1 MALVGI
7 NTGSAANAG
16 DGSTLRAGANI
27 VNANFTEIYD
37 YFGDGTNLTFTGG
50 NWVEVSAGIN
60 TLNYVGIGT
69 TNPTDPLTVRGG
81 ANISGVVTG
90 SKFSGILSATDAVV
104 SGVGSFNNDIFVGA
118 GVSLY
123 GSTGF
128 VSATKYYGDGSSLL
142 SVPSGLG
149 TALSEDSNS
158 PLNKIYYVDASLGVG
173 QTITINP
180 PSSSQ
185 VAFTNYPNINVEEG
199 YDLIVADGD
208 DFIPDILGIGTTGI
222 GGVLSGGG
230 GRVRADNYTSKDGGA
245 ANFPAGATVSGILTC
260 VGFAMTDI
268 SASGV
273 VTSTG
278 GFVGDLTGDVD
289 GARGDFS
296 ANLYA
301 VTGIITTLTVG
312 GNLSVGSDLSVTDS
326 IALTNDITVGGSCT
340 ITGNLTVDGTQTI
353 VNTSTLDIA
362 DKTVGIASTT
372 AANNS
377 TANGAGIEIYASS
390 GGAGGGP
397 NNNKTLT
404 WNNGSG
410 AFEYN
415 VPNKFKGVH
424 ETVSG
429 VTTYSDASGNL
440 VLECD
445 VQAQTVFTYTVPAA
459 SASGRGSNIGIVSFK
474 NIPIDAMSV
483 TTPTII
489 FYQASSA
496 HGGAT
501 GYGNTLATNG
511 IGLTCTI
518 SPIKDGSAT
527 SPVGIQ
533 TRAWI
538 GGAVGSSSTV
548 TLSSPANYVDIVS
561 FMIYYQGGSTAT
573 GLVTSSFK
581 VYATK
586 NGGFNYGT
594 LGI

>member
-90 SKFSGILSATDAVV
+90 SKFSGILSATDAVI
-104 SGVGSFNNDIFVGA
+104 SGVGSFNGDIFVGA

-128 VSATKYYGDGSSLL
+128 VSATKYFGDGSSLL

-173 QTITINP
+173 QTITVNP
-180 PSSSQ
+180 PNSSQ

-199 YDLIVADGD
+199 YDLIISDGD

-230 GRVRADNYTSKDGGA
+230 GRVRADNYTSKNGGA
-245 ANFPAGATVSGILTC
+245 PNFPAGATVSGILTC

-273 VTSTG
+273 VTATG
-278 GFVGDLTGDVD
+278 GFDGALTGNVDAAIVDV
-289 GARGDFS
+289 S
-296 ANLYA
+296 SNLYA
-301 VTGIITTLTVG
+301 VSGIVTTLTVA
-312 GNLSVGSDLSVTDS
+312 NSLTVTNDS
-326 IALTNDITVGGSCT
+326 LVSGALTV
-340 ITGNLTVDGTQTI
+340 TGNFTVDGTQTI
-353 VNTSTLDIA
+353 INTSTLDIA

-372 AANNS
+372 NATNT

-390 GGAGGGP
+390 STA

-410 AFEYN
+410 AFERN
-415 VPNKFKGVH
+415 VPDKFKGVH

-429 VTTYSDASGNL
+429 VTTYNDASGNL

-445 VQAQTVFTYTVPAA
+445 VQAQTVFTYTVPAV

-474 NIPIDAMSV
+474 NIPIDTLSV

-489 FYQASSA
+489 FNQATSA

-501 GYGNTLATNG
+501 GYGNTLPTNG

-518 SPIKDGSAT
+518 QPIKDGAVT

-548 TLSSPANYVDIVS
+548 TLSSPANYVDVVS
-561 FMIYYQGGSTAT
+561 FMIYYNGLGDET